1 MKKFISPLSK
11 IVFCFFLVWQ
21 ITALTHQLYAQA
33 CVPVTAT
40 LSGSAD
46 DELWVYI
53 NGNLITSSPISF
65 VTAPGAAAP
74 SISIPIG
81 DINTS
86 GPNIIAAENKNLSPS
101 EVLAAW
107 VIDVTCSDGDHA
119 YFSNTDA
126 GYKMYSDSSGT
137 TPPLADSS
145 SNQWYSP
152 NYAPASVTSYFTG
165 TPCNT
170 VPASDDQWL
179 TPMFNPAT
187 GAVQP
192 FTSVNCT
199 GSSATGSQTLYY
211 RGSFTLNMVP
221 YVPPTFSIQK
231 QAGFTTW
238 PSSYSSGSEPYTLI
252 VCNSGAPVNTP
263 VTIWDTIVNN
273 GHGGYDGAYPSYDG
287 ITQFYN
293 VNNSAP
299 TVYFSFPEGFG
310 GKGACVTI
318 QAPYANVDTIDG
330 NPCSIVN
337 NAGVSWNGAEQASA
351 SVTTLVAGGC
361 APTATPTYTF
371 TNTVTNTRTNT
382 PTNTATKTP
391 TNTPTNTPTATIT
404 NTPTMTPTKTPTNTP
419 TNTPTSTPTNTAT
432 NTSTPVPTNTPT
444 NTPTLTP
451 TKTATNTPTNTAT
464 NTPTNTATNT
474 SSPTPTKTPTNSPTN
489 TVTNTITN
497 TPLLTYTQ
505 TPTSTVTNT
514 PTTTPT
520 NTATN
525 TVTSTPTFT
534 PTNTLVNTNTPT
546 PTNTTTNSPTNT
558 ATNTITDTPL
568 YTYTDTP
575 TSTVTDTAI
584 NTATNTQTN
593 TITATAT
600 STLTNT
606 ATNTTAAI
614 NTSTNTL
621 VCNGTGVNFLDQY
634 ASASS
639 LTNYN
644 YYDKNWNASTAAG
657 DYWSV
662 PGGVFQNAPTGIGG
676 NTVGSYLTLNPSVFP
691 TSLSTYAGEADFNL
705 GTVGQGLFGLVFL
718 SNPALPGGYIFQ
730 WNGIN
735 NRWEIEKQTGPGAY
749 YYVAT
754 NTSNPYPLGT
764 WVHLK
769 IVLVG
774 GIFNAY
780 ETPETAPGVGLGTT
794 VQIFTNATDTGS
806 TAPYTSGTAG
816 IRSYQVVNNDTL
828 QVANFHAYDCLP
840 YTATPTMTA
849 TNTPTN
855 TLTITSTPTNTIT
868 KTPTSTS
875 INTNTPTNTS
885 TNSPTSTITQTPT
898 PTGPTIANTWTATPT
913 MVAEV
918 FQVCKNVFN
927 IPKDIYVCIVIGTNE
942 YPGEMTLRIYNSA
955 GEHIKTLYD
964 QVLSAPLSPT
974 VINWDGKNKFGAE
987 VASGIYVVYLQK
999 PFGRAVA
1006 RLVVLH

>member
-74 SISIPIG
+74 SIPIIPLS

-404 NTPTMTPTKTPTNTP
+404 NTPTMTPTKTPTNTA
-419 TNTPTSTPTNTAT
+419 TNTPTGTPTNTAT

-514 PTTTPT
+514 PTVTPT
-520 NTATN
+520 NTASN

-568 YTYTDTP
+568 YTYTYTP
-575 TSTVTDTAI
+575 TSTVT
-584 NTATNTQTN
+584 NT
-593 TITATAT
+593 
-600 STLTNT
+600 
-606 ATNTTAAI
+606 
-614 NTSTNTL
+614 
-621 VCNGTGVNFLDQY
+621 
-634 ASASS
+634 
-639 LTNYN
+639 
-644 YYDKNWNASTAAG
+644 
-657 DYWSV
+657 
-662 PGGVFQNAPTGIGG
+662 P
-676 NTVGSYLTLNPSVFP
+676 
-691 TSLSTYAGEADFNL
+691 
-705 GTVGQGLFGLVFL
+705 
-718 SNPALPGGYIFQ
+718 
-730 WNGIN
+730 
-735 NRWEIEKQTGPGAY
+735 
-749 YYVAT
+749 T
-754 NTSNPYPLGT
+754 NTSIN
-764 WVHLK
+764 
-769 IVLVG
+769 
-774 GIFNAY
+774 
-780 ETPETAPGVGLGTT
+780 
-794 VQIFTNATDTGS
+794 TN
-806 TAPYTSGTAG
+806 TS
-816 IRSYQVVNNDTL
+816 
-828 QVANFHAYDCLP
+828 
-840 YTATPTMTA
+840 

-855 TLTITSTPTNTIT
+855 TTTSTPTNTIT
-868 KTPTSTS
+868 NTPVFTFTNTPTNTV
-875 INTNTPTNTS
+875 TNTPTNTS
-885 TNSPTSTITQTPT
+885 TNTVTYTPIYTPIFTNTPTNTPTNSPTSTVTQTPT
-898 PTGPTIANTWTATPT
+898 PTGPSTFATWTATPT

-927 IPKDIYVCIVIGTNE
+927 IPRDINVCIVVGTNE
-942 YPGEMTLRIYNSA
+942 YPGNITLRIYNSA
-955 GEHIKTLYD
+955 GEHIRTLLD
-964 QVLSAPLSPT
+964 TTLTAPLSAT
-974 VINWDGKNKFGAE
+974 VYNWDGKNKFGAE
-987 VASGIYVVYLQK
+987 VASGVYVVYLEK
-999 PFGRAVA
+999 PFGKAVG
-1006 RLVVLH
+1006 RIVVLH